1 MLLKTSLAVG
11 QWGMMNSWEGFCG
24 RAEPCCP
31 PHGHSAAWLSF
42 PIAVFIENKE
52 ANTVLSRTRRGNS
65 NRLEEF
71 IPGNLERECIEE
83 KCSFEEAREVF
94 ENTEKTVSSPAAK
107 QPKAFI
113 WTSPVWSAGVKH
125 RRGRTEEQGQPHHPL
140 DIIHNSSVGLG
151 NLVRGWVLTTGTT
164 ETVASLQAFKL

>member
-1 MLLKTSLAVG
+1 MG
-11 QWGMMNSWEGFCG
+11 QWGMMNSREGFWG

-42 PIAVFIENKE
+42 PITVFIENKE

-71 IPGNLERECIEE
+71 ISGNLERECIEE

-107 QPKAFI
+107 QPKAFL
-113 WTSPVWSAGVKH
+113 WVSPVWSAGVKH
-125 RRGRTEEQGQPHHPL
+125 RAGRTEEQGGCVAP
-140 DIIHNSSVGLG
+140 ITSGISFTIHLI
-151 NLVRGWVLTTGTT
+151 RGWVLTL
-164 ETVASLQAFKL
+164 ALLSLPSSL